1 VTVQDELRQ
10 VNTSLDAKVD
20 ELAQANLSLHEMNKL
35 KSEFLATMSHELR
48 TPLNSILGFSDLLT
62 DASNLS
68 ERQQKYVGNIR
79 VSGRNLLQLINDIL
93 DLAKMEAGKM
103 DVTATEFSV
112 TELLERLAVGML
124 PLAEKKNIEL
134 RWDCDP
140 QVETALQDVGKLQQ
154 ILYNLL
160 SNAIKFTPEGG
171 RVELQALPHER
182 DQMDLIVAD
191 TGIGIPLDDQARIF
205 EKFRQGRSV
214 PGSEQALT
222 REYEGTGLGLSIV
235 KELAK
240 LLGGEVLLE
249 SEFGKG
255 STFTVRLPLRLQ
267 ARLDVAD
274 DDPFRRQTMELHRQ
288 QSAIEQAT
296 LADDSAGARD
306 AG

>member
-1 VTVQDELRQ
+1 VQDELRQ